1 MKTHMAYCSACDR
14 DVQIAV
20 PDEPVEPD
28 GQATIHDTEIVCME
42 IGEKCT
48 GAMCPIG
55 AQPPAVMA
63 VRLVRS
69 GLKPVMQP
77 IVTARCE
84 SCEEMTKFALINPE
98 YATCTAC
105 GTTVKRATLDVPTSN

>member
-1 MKTHMAYCSACDR
+1 MKTQMAYCSACDR
-14 DVQIAV
+14 DVRIALTE
-20 PDEPVEPD
+20 EPVEPD
-28 GQATIHDTEIVCME
+28 GQANIHDAEVVCLE

-69 GLKPVMQP
+69 GLKPIVQP
-77 IVTARCE
+77 MTTARCE
-84 SCEEMTKFALINPE
+84 ACDQVTRFALINPE
-98 YATCTAC
+98 YATCTEC
-105 GTTVKRATLDVPTSN
+105 GTTVRRASLDVPTSN